1 MQIALKRTNI
11 YFLQS
16 HVRPYI
22 GCFFH
27 NILQRKSR
35 KFRENWHH
43 TANKGQI
50 WDSDKLLDSRALL
63 SPCTTP
69 SLSKHERVKWQAASY
84 HQLMGF
90 WPGLTHPRFPSE
102 NLGSQKNLGL
112 WFFCFL
118 AMAVPPILYSCQIW
132 AVFGFSD
139 GSQNDSPESVLCLYP
154 TLK

>member
-118 AMAVPPILYSCQIW
+118 AMAVPPDPLFLPDLSCFRFFW
-132 AVFGFSD
+132 WLSEWFSWI
-139 GSQNDSPESVLCLYP
+139 SPMSLP
-154 TLK
+154 NT

>member
-1 MQIALKRTNI
+1 MQIVLKRTNI

-22 GCFFH
+22 GYFFH

-50 WDSDKLLDSRALL
+50 WDSDKLLNSRALYHTI
-63 SPCTTP
+63 SIQTW
-69 SLSKHERVKWQAASY
+69 KHQVAASY

-102 NLGSQKNLGL
+102 NSVSQKNLVL

-132 AVFGFSD
+132 AVFSFSD